1 MGAKFPFSMEN
12 IPRQKRFGCFSLKIG
27 SVFSALVI
35 IIYSV
40 MAIAQCLAILNVL
53 PSNLSQDESEI
64 IASYGVI
71 ILITVI
77 HVTTFV
83 ITSLMLVGVLREKAN
98 LIRPWLVWTTVQVMT
113 SVLMFIFWSTLNVII
128 HSGDNSLILYVL
140 EFLGLTLR
148 FYMLMLVASYYKQ
161 LEDEKDETER
171 LRNIINHDMWYSAA

>member
-27 SVFSALVI
+27 SIFSALVI

-40 MAIAQCLAILNVL
+40 MALAQCLAILNVL
-53 PSNLSQDESEI
+53 PANQSQDESEV

-77 HVTTFV
+77 HVITFV

-113 SVLMFIFWSTLNVII
+113 SVLMFVFWSTLNVIM
-128 HSGDNSLILYVL
+128 HSGDSSLILYVV

-148 FYMLMLVASYYKQ
+148 FYMLMLVASYYKK
-161 LEDEKDETER
+161 LEEDNDETER
-171 LRNIINHDMWYSAA
+171 LRNIINHEMWYSSA